1 MAKQRLDTL
10 LVNLDLCTSRQQA
23 QALIRTGK
31 VTVNQQV
38 VDKPGTEVDIA
49 ANIHIK
55 ERSRYVS
62 RGGEKLAK
70 ALQVFAIPVTD
81 RICLDGGI
89 STGGF
94 TDCLLQAGAA
104 KVYGIDVG
112 YGQADWGLR
121 NDPRVILKER
131 TNLRYM
137 TAAELYGNSPPPA
150 PPCQGGEPDS
160 AAPAPKGEEPDLAA
174 PAPKGGEQDS
184 AAPAP
189 PCQGEEQEL
198 PLGDAWPKGVYADL
212 AVVDVSF
219 ISLDKILPALWELLA
234 PPREA
239 VLLVK
244 PQFEVG
250 RERVGKKGVVRD
262 SATQADAIFQ
272 VWKAAR
278 ALGWEERGLTW
289 SPLLGPAGNIEYL
302 LWLGGDR
309 QQQSEQSAVE
319 ESVMKERIAEVTQA
333 AKRELVNPASNLSL
347 N

>member
-1 MAKQRLDTL
+1 LAKQRLDTL
-10 LVNLDLCTSRQQA
+10 LVSLNLCSSRQQA

-31 VTVNQQV
+31 VSINQQI

-49 ANIHIK
+49 AKIQIK

-62 RGGEKLAK
+62 RGGDKLAK
-70 ALQVFAIPVTD
+70 ALEVFAIPVAG

-104 KVYGIDVG
+104 LVYGVDVG
-112 YGQADWGLR
+112 YGQADWRLR

-137 TAAELYGNSPPPA
+137 TATELYGNSPPPA
-150 PPCQGGEPDS
+150 PPCQGGEEDS
-160 AAPAPKGEEPDLAA
+160 
-174 PAPKGGEQDS
+174 
-184 AAPAP
+184 
-189 PCQGEEQEL
+189 L
-198 PLGDAWPKGVYADL
+198 PIGAYADL

-272 VWKAAR
+272 VWKAAT
-278 ALGWEERGLTW
+278 ALGWQQRGLTW

-302 LWLGGDR
+302 LWLGIDR
-309 QQQSEQSAVE
+309 EQEPEPRAIE
-319 ESVMKERIAEVTQA
+319 ESVVKERIAEVTKA
-333 AKRELVNPASNLSL
+333 AARELVDRV
-347 N
+347 

>member
-1 MAKQRLDTL
+1 MRFEIAPTTAFRGLAIVSANLVLSFTRSVQIKTLAKQRLDTL

-31 VTVNQQV
+31 VTVNQQL
-38 VDKPGTEVDIA
+38 VDKPGTEVDMA
-49 ANIHIK
+49 ANIQIK

-70 ALQVFAIPVTD
+70 ALEVFAIPVTE

-137 TAAELYGNSPPPA
+137 TAAELYG
-150 PPCQGGEPDS
+150 DS
-160 AAPAPKGEEPDLAA
+160 TL
-174 PAPKGGEQDS
+174 
-184 AAPAP
+184 
-189 PCQGEEQEL
+189 
-198 PLGDAWPKGVYADL
+198 ADL

-250 RERVGKKGVVRD
+250 RDRVGKKGVVRD

-272 VWKAAR
+272 VWKAAI

-302 LWLGGDR
+302 LWLGSDR
-309 QQQSEQSAVE
+309 QQQSEQHAVE
-319 ESVMKERIAEVTQA
+319 ESVMKERIAQVTQA
-333 AKRELVNPASNLSL
+333 ARRELINPASHL
-347 N
+347 